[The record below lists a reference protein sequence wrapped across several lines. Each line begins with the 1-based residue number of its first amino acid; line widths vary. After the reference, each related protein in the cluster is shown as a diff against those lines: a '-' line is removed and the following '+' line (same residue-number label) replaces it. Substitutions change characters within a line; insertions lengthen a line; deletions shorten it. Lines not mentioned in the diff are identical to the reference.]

1 MHPLDESEFDALPEQ
16 LRLLLVELA
25 RQELAEQRR
34 REIALTPG
42 QLAEAAGLD
51 PMRLQREARLAML
64 KLQNAAGQ
72 L

>member
-34 REIALTPG
+34 REIALTTG